1 MIDLI
6 IGPFQYS
13 FMLRALFVSA
23 LVGLLLPVVGAY
35 IITRGRAFMT
45 DALAHSIVA
54 PVAVASLL
62 GFTSYITAVPGGIAI
77 ALLMGFLSRRTGISD
92 DTSIGVVFAAMFA
105 LGLIIISFSV
115 DVNPSRAVNIEDL
128 LLGQVLGV
136 SQTDVLV
143 SLALTVVAGAG
154 VFLFHRHLVF
164 TTFDPVGARVAG
176 VNTAL
181 VEYVL
186 LALLA
191 VVIVI
196 GLSAAGIVLV
206 MAMLVIPSA
215 TAYVL
220 ARRFIGVMM
229 LGAFIGVVSAVG
241 GLYLSFYVNWP
252 SGPAMALVASCIF
265 GVATLHKRAFPVKA
279 VEQER
284 REGSL

>member
-6 IGPFQYS
+6 VGPFQYN
-13 FMLRALFVSA
+13 FMVRALIVSV
-23 LVGLLLPVVGAY
+23 LVGFLLPVIGAY
-35 IITRGRAFMT
+35 VITRGRAFMS

-62 GFTSYITAVPGGIAI
+62 GFTSYVTAVPGGVAI
-77 ALLMGFLSRRTGISD
+77 ALLMGYLSRRTGISD

-105 LGLIIISFSV
+105 VGLIILSISI
-115 DVNPSRAVNIEDL
+115 DINPGRAIRIEDL

-136 SQTDVLV
+136 TRTDVIV
-143 SLALTVVAGAG
+143 SLVLTAAVAIG

-164 TTFDPVGARVAG
+164 TTFDPIGARVVG
-176 VNTAL
+176 IKTAL

-191 VVIVI
+191 LVIVI

-215 TAYVL
+215 AAYLL
-220 ARRFIGVMM
+220 ARRFTGVILM
-229 LGAFIGVVSAVG
+229 GAAIGVVSAIT
-241 GLYLSFYVNWP
+241 GLYLSYYVNWP
-252 SGPAMALVASCIF
+252 SGPAMALVAAFIF
-265 GVATLHKRAFPVKA
+265 GLATLHKRTFKIGA
-279 VEQER
+279 EE
-284 REGSL
+284 

>member
-1 MIDLI
+1 MIDYL

-23 LVGLLLPVVGAY
+23 LVGFLLPVVGAY

-45 DALAHSIVA
+45 DALAHSLVA

-62 GFTSYITAVPGGIAI
+62 GFTSYVTAVPGGIAI
-77 ALLMGFLSRRTGISD
+77 AMLMGFLSRQTGISD
-92 DTSIGVVFAAMFA
+92 DTSIGVVFAGMFA
-105 LGLIIISFSV
+105 LGLIILSISV
-115 DVNPSRAVNIEDL
+115 DVNPGRAINIEDL

-136 SQTDVLV
+136 TQTDVLI
-143 SLALTVVAGAG
+143 SLVLTVVVAAGI
-154 VFLFHRHLVF
+154 FLFHRHLVY

-176 VNTAL
+176 IKTSL
-181 VEYVL
+181 VEYLL

-215 TAYVL
+215 TAYLL
-220 ARRFIGVMM
+220 ARRFTGVIL
-229 LGAFIGVVSAVG
+229 LGAFLGVVSAVA
-241 GLYLSFYVNWP
+241 GLYLSFYANWP
-252 SGPAMALVASCIF
+252 SGPAMALVASLIF
-265 GVATLHKRAFPVKA
+265 GVATVHKRAFPVKA
-279 VEQER
+279 DE
-284 REGSL
+284 